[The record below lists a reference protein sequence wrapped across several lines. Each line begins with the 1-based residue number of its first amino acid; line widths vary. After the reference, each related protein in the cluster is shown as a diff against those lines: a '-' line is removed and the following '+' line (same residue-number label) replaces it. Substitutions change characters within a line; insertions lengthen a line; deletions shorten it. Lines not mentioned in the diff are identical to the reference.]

1 MDEAQRAELVSEAS
15 KGDPDAIQKLLILY
29 HPALR
34 SAVREHVRDA
44 LRPLIDPDDVLQEA
58 YAQAFLAVKGC
69 VFDGPAAFYRWL
81 EKIALN
87 QLKDYQ
93 RALARQKRDVRRV
106 RRGPDGATSSYAD
119 LADRLTAADSTPSH
133 KVARSETVAAVLTS
147 LARLSDDQRAV
158 VRLRFLE
165 GLPVAEV
172 ALAVG
177 KSERAVNMLCHRGLK
192 ALRASLVSTT
202 RFFTRL

>member
-1 MDEAQRAELVSEAS
+1 MDEAQRTELVGEAS

-34 SAVREHVRDA
+34 SAVRERVRDA
-44 LRPLIDPDDVLQEA
+44 LRHLIDPDDILQET
-58 YAQAFLAVKGC
+58 YAHAFRAVKDC
-69 VFDGPAAFYRWL
+69 VFDGPAAFYCWL

-87 QLKDYQ
+87 QLKDHQ
-93 RALARQKRDVRRV
+93 RALARQKRDVRCV
-106 RRGPDGATSSYAD
+106 RRDPDCATSSYAG
-119 LADRLTAADSTPSH
+119 LADRLTAPDSTPSH
-133 KVARSETVAAVLTS
+133 KVARSEAVAAVLTS

-172 ALAVG
+172 AARLG
-177 KSERAVNMLCHRGLK
+177 KTEPAIHMLCSRGLK
-192 ALRASLVSTT
+192 ALRPLLVSIS
-202 RFFTRL
+202 RFLSDA